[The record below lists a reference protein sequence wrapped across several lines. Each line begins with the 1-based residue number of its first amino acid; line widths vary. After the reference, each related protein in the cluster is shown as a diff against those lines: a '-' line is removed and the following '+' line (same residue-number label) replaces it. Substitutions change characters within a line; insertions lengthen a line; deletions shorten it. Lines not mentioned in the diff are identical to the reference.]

1 MESILVDNVRCFDN
15 VIFPPIKP
23 ITLLVGENSS
33 GKSTFLALT
42 RLAWEICQGARLID
56 FNEEPFLLGSYDQ
69 IAAFRGGRAGRA
81 KYFEIGAQ
89 FRVQPGILQD
99 DQFELSDILII
110 RGCFEKKGS
119 QPYLK
124 YWTFDIDPFHV
135 NINYNDGGDRVEFL
149 IKSPSGESRFPSR
162 LPFLPIRSYGMPSLF
177 SFLRFSIYEY
187 RKETSETKSSDLSTT
202 ESELD
207 FLMRLGFLA
216 GDLVGPRPY
225 AIAPIRTRPQRT
237 YDPLKEL
244 PTPEG
249 THAPMVLAKTYN
261 TDPDNW
267 AQVSELMDKFGNSSG
282 LFKDL
287 VVRRVGRKA
296 SDPFQIRVKISGP
309 SFNLVD
315 VGYGVSQVLPIL
327 VDAIQERKG
336 SLFLLQ
342 QPEVH
347 LHPIAQA
354 ELGSFLIYIA
364 KNYDKR
370 FLIETHSDYLV
381 DRIRVEIRHNEDVT
395 AEDVSLLYFERGR
408 GGNKIHQIKL
418 DEYGNVSEA
427 PPGYRNFFLEEER
440 RILGGT

>member
-1 MESILVDNVRCFDN
+1 
-15 VIFPPIKP
+15 
-23 ITLLVGENSS
+23 
-33 GKSTFLALT
+33 
-42 RLAWEICQGARLID
+42 
-56 FNEEPFLLGSYDQ
+56 
-69 IAAFRGGRAGRA
+69 
-81 KYFEIGAQ
+81 
-89 FRVQPGILQD
+89 
-99 DQFELSDILII
+99 
-110 RGCFEKKGS
+110 
-119 QPYLK
+119 
-124 YWTFDIDPFHV
+124 
-135 NINYNDGGDRVEFL
+135 VEFL